1 MLELLVLV
9 QVKALHLLRSCQSH
23 AHLPILLILI
33 RILLLHLPYLSMFA
47 PLHLPLIHKLVI
59 VIFLIAAVILPLILS
74 ASLFAP
80 FIRLLII
87 LLVLLASF
95 VSSLLITPRSIL
107 LPVIIVFSG
116 LFTDLYNGY
125 LAIVII
131 IGKLRC
137 SNGRLRPQ
145 LTTVFI
151 RHSRLGSFHDQL
163 VLKLLDVLSAVSLA
177 DMVRKRLL
185 AHAEHQREAQL
196 ETLRL

>member
-1 MLELLVLV
+1 
-9 QVKALHLLRSCQSH
+9 
-23 AHLPILLILI
+23 
-33 RILLLHLPYLSMFA
+33 MFA

-59 VIFLIAAVILPLILS
+59 VIFLIAAVILPLVLS

-87 LLVLLASF
+87 LLVLLATIASF
-95 VSSLLITPRSIL
+95 VPSLFITPRCIL
-107 LPVIIVFSG
+107 LLVIIVFSG
-116 LFTDLYNGY
+116 LFTDLNDSY
-125 LAIVII
+125 LTIVII

-163 VLKLLDVLSAVSLA
+163 VLKLLDVLSAVPLA
-177 DMVRKRLL
+177 DVVSKRLL
-185 AHAEHQREAQL
+185 AHAEHQCEAQL
-196 ETLRL
+196 KTLRLQKVALASNYK

>member
-59 VIFLIAAVILPLILS
+59 VIFLIAAVILPLVLS

-95 VSSLLITPRSIL
+95 VSSLLITPRCIL
-107 LPVIIVFSG
+107 LLVIIVFSG
-116 LFTDLYNGY
+116 LFTDLNDSY

-131 IGKLRC
+131 IGKFRC

-151 RHSRLGSFHDQL
+151 RYGRLGSFHDQL

-177 DMVRKRLL
+177 DVVSKRLL

-196 ETLRL
+196 KTLRL